1 MRFSRCVAAAFL
13 LAASASPGSAQF
25 SPEERAARQGATQKD
40 YRETLHRLGLGPLR
54 PGVDGLHADAQNAVN
69 YDESKVGPIV
79 LPPLLRMQD
88 GRPVRTAADWKSKRR
103 PELVELFDREV
114 FGRVP
119 RSAPSIHW
127 DLAGTEQRSKAG
139 LEVETRHYR
148 GHSTADPKLEIQLD
162 VTLPKGGRRKVP
174 LVLELG
180 FPEGFRFP
188 GFNPQSSSG
197 PDWTDEVILRGWGY
211 AILVPYTVQGDDGA
225 GLSQGVIG
233 IAAKGRPRANDEW
246 GALRAWAWGAG
257 RAFDLFERDPRIDE
271 GRIAIE
277 GLSRYGKA
285 ALVTMAYDPRFSIGF
300 IGSSGAGGAKL
311 LRRNFGEQI
320 ENLAASGEYHWFA
333 PNFLK
338 YAGPMTVNDLP
349 VDAHELIALVAPR
362 PLFISAGT
370 SENGD
375 GWVDPRGSFEAARAA
390 SPAYRLLGARGL
402 KGEDYPQ
409 VGELRDGGRIAFRQ
423 HPDGHSNALNWP
435 AFLRFAERQWG
446 LSR

>member
-1 MRFSRCVAAAFL
+1 
-13 LAASASPGSAQF
+13 
-25 SPEERAARQGATQKD
+25 
-40 YRETLHRLGLGPLR
+40 
-54 PGVDGLHADAQNAVN
+54 
-69 YDESKVGPIV
+69 
-79 LPPLLRMQD
+79 
-88 GRPVRTAADWKSKRR
+88 
-103 PELVELFDREV
+103 
-114 FGRVP
+114 
-119 RSAPSIHW
+119 
-127 DLAGTEQRSKAG
+127 
-139 LEVETRHYR
+139 
-148 GHSTADPKLEIQLD
+148 
-162 VTLPKGGRRKVP
+162 
-174 LVLELG
+174 
-180 FPEGFRFP
+180 
-188 GFNPQSSSG
+188 
-197 PDWTDEVILRGWGY
+197 
-211 AILVPYTVQGDDGA
+211 
-225 GLSQGVIG
+225 
-233 IAAKGRPRANDEW
+233 
-246 GALRAWAWGAG
+246 
-257 RAFDLFERDPRIDE
+257 
-271 GRIAIE
+271 
-277 GLSRYGKA
+277 
-285 ALVTMAYDPRFSIGF
+285 MAYDPRFSIGF

-402 KGEDYPQ
+402 KGEDYPR